1 MREPP
6 PLLCNRQCP
15 TPFRARTSPLRRINC
30 LTRLALILFYGTFLL
45 FYFCFSIFRT
55 SAITSS
61 RLLLARLLASART
74 VTKVPKG
81 RVLGGSLGLHFYSS
95 EARRLRTEMS
105 SSISSQWIPI
115 PGPMNLQFNRCWGVA
130 FRSRGN
136 HSKGALTRRPSTK
149 VTSSESS
156 VISTSIAL
164 ASALVLPVASNV
176 VIPCPLDEWFVLF
189 NQLSDLF
196 KLLAARAIRLRQHN
210 RTHPE
215 VGIVFG
221 ILNVN
226 LDWFLR
232 FTAEKK
238 NRYP

>member
-1 MREPP
+1 
-6 PLLCNRQCP
+6 
-15 TPFRARTSPLRRINC
+15 
-30 LTRLALILFYGTFLL
+30 
-45 FYFCFSIFRT
+45 
-55 SAITSS
+55 
-61 RLLLARLLASART
+61 
-74 VTKVPKG
+74 
-81 RVLGGSLGLHFYSS
+81 
-95 EARRLRTEMS
+95 MS

-136 HSKGALTRRPSTK
+136 HSKGVLTRRPSTK

-176 VIPCPLDEWFVLF
+176 VIPCPSYQWFVLF

-196 KLLAARAIRLRQHN
+196 KLLAAKAIRLRQHN
-210 RTHPE
+210 RIHPE
-215 VGIVFG
+215 FGIVLG

-226 LDWFLR
+226 VDWFLR
-232 FTAEKK
+232 FTAEKEESVSLISENFWHEATVSGATREESVYFLRTSPVRK
-238 NRYP
+238 GW